1 MRTRP
6 SPVRVGVTAT
16 LVVLLTVTVLMATG
30 AFDTFDFILAGR
42 TGPSAD
48 LIRHDFGDRFE
59 IPGAGYDG
67 QQTYAVA
74 RTFPHVTRA
83 ARYLDTP
90 RYRLLRIVQPML
102 ARPAGRG
109 GTLVLAL
116 VVLGA
121 LGLGLLCGA
130 VGDLAARHGRHSA
143 VGYLAAIPAIAPV
156 LTLTVEPLAYGIAF
170 FGLALFDRR
179 RVALA
184 AACMVVAALTRETAL
199 VVAAGAGAGLV
210 VQQRTL
216 AAVRDAAL
224 LTVPA
229 AVAVIAWFLALG
241 ELVDPRWPDM
251 TRLVGLL
258 DVPPSRVALG
268 VAVIAISLAGA
279 WWWRTTPYWPI
290 ALAFGLW
297 VLVDNPD
304 IVEWLALP
312 RVSIPSIALG
322 LAGPAT
328 AAHAVR
334 TAAADVRR

>member
-6 SPVRVGVTAT
+6 SPLRIGVTAA
-16 LVVLLTVTVLMATG
+16 LVVLLTVTALMATG
-30 AFDTFDFILAGR
+30 MFDAFDFLRAGR

-48 LIRHDFGDRFE
+48 LIRRDFGDRFE
-59 IPGAGYDG
+59 IAGSGYDG

-74 RTFPHVTRA
+74 RTFPHVPRA
-83 ARYLDTP
+83 EPYLDTP
-90 RYRLLRIVQPML
+90 RYRLLRIVEPMV

-109 GTLVLAL
+109 DTLVLAL
-116 VVLGA
+116 VGWGA

-130 VGDLAARHGRHSA
+130 VADLARRHGRNPA

-156 LTLTVEPLAYGIAF
+156 LTLTVEPLAYGLAF
-170 FGLALFDRR
+170 AALCLFDRR
-179 RVALA
+179 RMAPA
-184 AACMVVAALTRETAL
+184 AVCTVAAVLTRETAL
-199 VVAAGAGAGLV
+199 VVAVGAAVGLV
-210 VQQRTL
+210 HQRRTKG
-216 AAVRDAAL
+216 AVRDAAIL
-224 LTVPA
+224 VVPA
-229 AVAVIAWFLALG
+229 LAALTTWFLVLG

-251 TRLVGLL
+251 TRVLGLL

-268 VAVIAISLAGA
+268 VTVIAVSLLGA
-279 WWWRTTPYWPI
+279 YWWRTTPYWPV
-290 ALAFGLW
+290 ALAFALW

-312 RVSIPSIALG
+312 RVSIPGIALG

-334 TAAADVRR
+334 TVAADVRR